1 LPKRLRDV
9 LATFPDGRFV
19 IGYSPDGCLVIFSE
33 ADHEKEERRLNRL
46 DYQLG
51 DHRRIQREFMRK
63 FKDIGFDQQG
73 RCTISQDFLDEARI
87 KEEVLIFGA
96 GKRLEFWDPEAYQ
109 KFNLQK
115 EGEEPYEQVV
125 EKNFRR
131 KV

>member
-1 LPKRLRDV
+1 MPKRLRDV

-19 IGYSPDGCLVIFSE
+19 IGYSQDGCLAIFSE

-46 DYQLG
+46 DYQLS
-51 DHRRIQREFMRK
+51 DHRRIQREFMRR

-73 RCTISQDFLDEARI
+73 RCTISQDFLDEAQI
-87 KEEVLIFGA
+87 KEEVVIFGA
-96 GKRLEFWDPEAYQ
+96 GKRLEFWDPEVYQ

-125 EKNFRR
+125 ENNFRR